1 MKIKET
7 TYFGIANAASQV
19 SVTDNVGFFDTRSL
33 SRALMEQYRLKKQK
47 LNPMNIRIREIEE

>member
-7 TYFGIANAASQV
+7 TYFGIARPATQV

-47 LNPMNIRIREIEE
+47 LNPMNIRIREV